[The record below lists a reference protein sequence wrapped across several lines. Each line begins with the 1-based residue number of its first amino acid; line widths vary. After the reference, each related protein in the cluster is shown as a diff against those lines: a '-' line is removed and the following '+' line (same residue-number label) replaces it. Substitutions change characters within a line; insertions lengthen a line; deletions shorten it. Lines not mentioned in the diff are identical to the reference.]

1 MSRPVQARI
10 NLENIQYNF
19 STAVAHAS
27 GARVMAVVKANAYGH
42 GAVAVARHLSRADAF
57 GVASI
62 EEAIEL
68 NDAGVAQ
75 PVVLLG
81 GVFASEE
88 WAVIG
93 QRGFQAVIHNQ
104 AQLEGLLAHR
114 TVAAGTGLVIW
125 LKVDTGMHR
134 LGFTEAEFIRARGR
148 LLASGKVAKIVAMSH
163 LACADEP
170 GHSMTEGQLRRF
182 KRAVSGHDGAKSIA
196 NSAALLTSPETHFDW
211 VRPGIM
217 LYGGNP
223 LVEALP
229 EHLNLLPAM
238 TLTSRLV
245 EVREVAAGE
254 TVGYGGQWRLPK
266 RSRIGTVAIGYGDG
280 YPRHARAGTP
290 VLVRGKRAALVGR
303 VSMDFIT
310 VDLGRIPDAQVN
322 DEVELWGERLPVE
335 IVAANAGSINY
346 DLLTGVSSRVPRKY
360 AGSG

>member
-10 NLENIQYNF
+10 NLDNIERNF
-19 STAVAHAS
+19 STARAHAS

-42 GAVAVARHLSRADAF
+42 GAVAVASHLSQADAF

-68 NDAGVAQ
+68 NDAGVTQ

-81 GVFASEE
+81 GVFETEE
-88 WAVIG
+88 WTLIE

-104 AQLEGLLAHR
+104 TQLEGLLDHR
-114 TVAAGTGLVIW
+114 MVSPRARLVVW
-125 LKVDTGMHR
+125 LKIDTGMHR
-134 LGFTEAEFIRARGR
+134 LGFTEAEFARAREC
-148 LLASGKVAKIVAMSH
+148 LLASGKVAEIIAMSH

-170 GHSMTEGQLRRF
+170 GHSMTEGQMRRF

-196 NSAALLTSPETHFDW
+196 NSAALLTCPESRFDW

-217 LYGGNP
+217 LYGANP

-229 EHLNLLPAM
+229 EPLTLRPAM

-254 TVGYGGQWRLPK
+254 TVGYGGQWRVPK
-266 RSRIGTVAIGYGDG
+266 RSILGTVAVGYGDG
-280 YPRHARAGTP
+280 YPRHARTGTP
-290 VLVRGKRAALVGR
+290 VLVKGKRAVLVGR

-310 VDLGRIPDAQVN
+310 VDLSRVPDARVG

-335 IVAANAGSINY
+335 SVADNAASISY

-360 AGSG
+360 AVGN